1 MTHPILNTIKTEWGY
16 LGKRKRMFVFYILLF
31 LVAGIIELLTPYV
44 IGTIFNSI
52 QNLISSE
59 EELQSLIFKISL
71 LFFLTVAFWIFHGYA
86 RILEQT
92 TGFFVRKNY
101 VNDKIRVV
109 LKLPIKWHKDH
120 HSGDTIDKIN
130 RASNSLEEF
139 ASHRTFEIVY
149 ALVNFFGSLAIMFFI
164 DWKIGLFAFLFSCCV
179 LIIITR
185 VDKNLDGKYREL
197 NKYNNA
203 YSATVFDYISN
214 VITVITLR
222 LRRVVSAEIDAKQ
235 LASYSI
241 LKRSAIISEA
251 KWAFASIALRLMVVV
266 ILIYKAYTD
275 YHSSGAILIGTLYML
290 YGYLDLVGNTFFR
303 FASMYGEIIKTN
315 ARIVGAYPL
324 DEEYNKLEDVQI
336 GPLPKGWKEVNFK
349 GVSFTY
355 DSEGKINHL
364 DNINFDF
371 KKKQRIALVGE
382 SGSGKSTVLS
392 LIRGLYNIE
401 RGEIYC
407 DKQVLAA
414 GIHRVKQNVTLIPQE
429 PEIFNN
435 SFRYNITMNLPASEE
450 DIKKAIKISQLEPVL
465 EKLPKGLDTNVMEKG
480 VSLSGGEKQRL
491 ALARGILAAM
501 KSDIV
506 LMDEP
511 TSSVDSLNEIK
522 IHDNVFSEF
531 KDKTII
537 SSIHRLH
544 LLDKF
549 DYIYLFS
556 RGKIIAR
563 GTLSE
568 MKKHPGFH
576 DMWKRYNHEKM
587 KDKKLEKRDVK

>member
-16 LGKRKRMFVFYILLF
+16 LGRKKRLFIIYIILFVI
-31 LVAGIIELLTPYV
+31 AGAIELLTPYV
-44 IGTIFNSI
+44 LGTIFNSI
-52 QNLISSE
+52 QNSISSQ
-59 EELQSLIFKISL
+59 EELQGLLFKISL
-71 LFFLTVAFWIFHGYA
+71 LFFLTFVFWIFHGFG
-86 RILEQT
+86 RVLEQT

-101 VNDKIRVV
+101 VNDKMRVV

-149 ALVNFFGSLAIMFFI
+149 ALINFFGSLAVMFFI
-164 DWKIGLFAFLFSCCV
+164 DWKIGLFALLFSCGV
-179 LIIITR
+179 LFVITQ
-185 VDKNLDGKYREL
+185 VDKNLDKKYREL
-197 NKYNNA
+197 NTFNNA

-222 LRRVVSAEIDAKQ
+222 LRRIVSAEIDSKQ
-235 LASYSI
+235 SASYPT
-241 LKRSAIISEA
+241 LKASVIMSEA
-251 KWAFASIALRLMVVV
+251 KWAFASIALKLMVVA

-275 YHSSGAILIGTLYML
+275 YHFSGTILIGTLYML
-290 YGYLDLVGNTFFR
+290 YGYLDFIGSTFFR

-324 DEEYNKLEDVQI
+324 DEEYAKLEDVQVS
-336 GPLPKGWKEVNFK
+336 PLPNGWKNLSFK
-349 GVSFTY
+349 GISFTY
-355 DSEGKINHL
+355 DTDGKLNHL
-364 DNINFDF
+364 DNINFEF
-371 KKKQRIALVGE
+371 KRGQRIALVGE
-382 SGSGKSTVLS
+382 SGSGKSTILA
-392 LIRGLYNIE
+392 LIRGLYNIDK
-401 RGEIYC
+401 GEIYC
-407 DKQVLAA
+407 DKQLLAA

-435 SFRYNITMNLPASEE
+435 TFRYNITMNLPASEE
-450 DIKKAIKISQLEPVL
+450 NIRKAITISQLEPVL
-465 EKLPKGLDTNVMEKG
+465 EKLPNGLDTSVMEKG

-531 KDKTII
+531 RHKTII

-556 RGKIIAR
+556 RGKIIAH
-563 GTLSE
+563 GTLPE
-568 MKKHPGFH
+568 LKKNPIFH
-576 DMWKRYNHEKM
+576 EMWKKYNREKL
-587 KDKKLEKRDVK
+587 KDKEELRK